1 MVTYYNFS
9 QTFISALVEIKLVEL
24 CESRGMELLIAP
36 TSLLACEDSKGF
48 YDNFIVGAGVKAWRN
63 YFATSL
69 LIRIPAY
76 HSRSSFLTKI
86 YFMTRNKTIDNCI
99 VVPSGFIVAAKD
111 SNSYSAVNEGY
122 RHYDI
127 DYGIDVASYINASQ
141 SVTDPLIE
149 DLTTKIADYLLFVI
163 LKYYI

>member
-36 TSLLACEDSKGF
+36 TSLLACDDTKGF
-48 YDNFIVGAGVKAWRN
+48 FNSFIKYASKSWRN